1 MALSRIASAKSLPF
15 TRNTLDEHL
24 DMLMVCHHLDPSI
37 AEDLAFAES
46 RIRKETIAAEDILQE
61 HGLKLHRYWT
71 NACRNCSL
79 KSRCTPSPQRR
90 IKRWDHEDVLEAVQK
105 RLDENPRAMRTR
117 RETAEHP
124 FGTMKMRMGATH
136 FLMKTL
142 PKVATEMA
150 LCVLTYNLTRILNIV
165 GVPALLEAIKG

>member
-1 MALSRIASAKSLPF
+1 
-15 TRNTLDEHL
+15 
-24 DMLMVCHHLDPSI
+24 
-37 AEDLAFAES
+37 
-46 RIRKETIAAEDILQE
+46 
-61 HGLKLHRYWT
+61 
-71 NACRNCSL
+71 
-79 KSRCTPSPQRR
+79 
-90 IKRWDHEDVLEAVQK
+90 VQK